1 MTGMTLI
8 DLYNR
13 AEAQGIEVD
22 DVPMRALASASFPQN
37 WIAMD
42 SSKFETTAA
51 EKVAIAHEIGHV
63 ETGGFYNIYSPFDLR
78 SKHEA
83 RADKQAISMLIP
95 LDDLFVALH
104 DGMTEPWQ
112 LAEHF
117 DVPDTFV
124 QKALDLYADP
134 LRKLTVKNQ

>member
-51 EKVAIAHEIGHV
+51 EKVAIAHEIGHI
-63 ETGGFYNIYSPFDLR
+63 ETGGFYNIYSSYDL
-78 SKHEA
+78 
-83 RADKQAISMLIP
+83 ISMLIP

-104 DGMTEPWQ
+104 NGITDPWQ
-112 LAEHF
+112 LAEYF

-124 QKALDLYADP
+124 QKALDLYADS
-134 LRKLTVKNQ
+134 LRGMA